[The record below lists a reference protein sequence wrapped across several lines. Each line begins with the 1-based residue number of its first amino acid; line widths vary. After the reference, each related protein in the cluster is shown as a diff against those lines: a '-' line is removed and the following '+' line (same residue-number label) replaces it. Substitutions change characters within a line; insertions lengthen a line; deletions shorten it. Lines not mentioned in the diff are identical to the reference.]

1 MPSFNKA
8 TVLKIIEDKKDI
20 QKAKIL
26 IDDIETIAVSYVSTA
41 GKLQVGDRVIVNT
54 TARELNLGSGGYDF
68 ILANLDNIR
77 HSTLHKSKG
86 HIIKMRYTPIQS
98 EYLSVEEQNS
108 PYREKIKDFKSLN
121 KTPVIL
127 CPLHSMVAPA
137 ASVIKFIAKKES
149 KRLNVSYIMT
159 DSAALPIHISK
170 TTGELKEK
178 ELIDSTITVGQ
189 AFGGDYEA
197 VNVYTGLIAAKEIAK
212 SNLIIISPGP
222 GKVGTDTK
230 YGFSEI
236 EMGSIVDA
244 VNSLGG
250 TPVFIPRINFSDNN
264 YRHYGL
270 SKHSITILKEIC
282 KTKTNIVFPIMS
294 NEKKLVI
301 EETVKKNNLNET
313 HDIFTCESKIVS
325 EAINQYNLSLNT
337 MGKNFTDD
345 EEFFKCAA
353 AGAIYSMSLL
363 IKSNYEIKKWE
374 SNG

>member
-8 TVLKIIEDKKDI
+8 TVLKIISDKKDI

-26 IDDIETIAVSYVSTA
+26 IDDIETIAVSYVSIA
-41 GKLQVGDRVIVNT
+41 GKLQVGDKVIVNT
-54 TARELNLGSGGYDF
+54 TARELNLGTGGYDY

-108 PYREKIKDFKSLN
+108 PHRKKIKEFKSLN
-121 KTPVIL
+121 NTPVII
-127 CPLHSMVAPA
+127 CPLHSMITPTA
-137 ASVIKFIAKKES
+137 AAIKFIAEKES
-149 KRLNVSYIMT
+149 KRLRISFIMT
-159 DSAALPIHISK
+159 DSAALPIQMSK

-178 ELIDSTITVGQ
+178 DLIDSTITVGQ

-197 VNVYTGLIAAKEIAK
+197 VNIYTGLIAAKEIAK
-212 SNLIIISPGP
+212 SDVIIISPGP

-236 EMGSIVDA
+236 EMGGIVDA
-244 VNSLGG
+244 VNTLGG
-250 TPVFIPRINFSDNN
+250 TPVFIPRINFSDKK

-270 SKHSITILKEIC
+270 SRHSITILKEIC
-282 KTKTNIVFPIMS
+282 KTKTNIVFPEMS
-294 NEKKLVI
+294 KEKESVI
-301 EETVKKNNLNET
+301 EGTVKKNNIDKV
-313 HDIFTCESKIVS
+313 HDVFTCDSTIVN
-325 EAINQYNLSLNT
+325 EAINRYNLSLNT
-337 MGKNFTDD
+337 MGKDFTDD

-363 IKSNYEIKKWE
+363 KKSNYEIKKWE